1 MLLLSDELGCAGVGE
16 HLMRWRE
23 RRRDGKATEK
33 SERRGKT
40 ATTRRTA
47 GAGVGAGVI
56 SGLEATVRTSWV
68 QCQEVTSQT

>member
-40 ATTRRTA
+40 ATTRRIAGA
-47 GAGVGAGVI
+47 GAGVI
-56 SGLEATVRTSWV
+56 TGLEATVRTSWV